1 MPKTSQVF
9 LIKGTTLRPVRD
21 GKIRKLEENFD
32 KVFEKIL

>member
-1 MPKTSQVF
+1 MAKTSQIF

-21 GKIRKLEENFD
+21 SKIRKLVENFD